1 MLAIQQSRT
10 AITAFATVLMFAL
23 STPVVVTAEEQPL
36 AMAPAAPSWEE
47 ASGYASVE
55 TSRAESAAYPALMA
69 GTTWEASSGYRS
81 VEASRLLAAQ
91 HALASGD
98 LGGLQEDAL
107 AMVMATNASW
117 SVTSSY
123 ASVELSRAAAS
134 GLIDS
139 VSDR

>member
-23 STPVVVTAEEQPL
+23 STPLVVTAEEQPL

-55 TSRAESAAYPALMA
+55 TSRAESASYPALMA
-69 GTTWEASSGYRS
+69 GTTWEATSGYRS

-98 LGGLQEDAL
+98 LGGLHEND
-107 AMVMATNASW
+107 
-117 SVTSSY
+117 
-123 ASVELSRAAAS
+123 LSAS
-134 GLIDS
+134 GGTGRFIGGLRR
-139 VSDR
+139 VTMTPLRLFAPKPQG